1 MTSKR
6 TLVGICALSLAVVLM
21 VGVCALAVVVFL
33 VVQNN
38 SALVQ
43 VVGLAVDTS
52 TPTATGTPTE
62 TPTPMPPTET
72 PTSTPTPT
80 ETPTVTPV
88 IIDAPTRMPNDTPAL
103 VATDTPTPTQAPAP
117 TQPPRPTNL
126 PTPSPT
132 VAPPSTETA
141 TSTPAAPPF
150 LPIGTRVD
158 LSPQGNGA
166 TGAAVLF
173 APREFT
179 LIDFNYDGQCAGTNI
194 RLGKQGFPK
203 SPVATL
209 LYLEGRPYKNES
221 LRVPIPVDV
230 PAGSA
235 DALFVYCDSRDTLL
249 GWGPLLPPR

>member
-6 TLVGICALSLAVVLM
+6 TLVGTCALCLAVVLIAA
-21 VGVCALAVVVFL
+21 VCVFAVVVFL
-33 VVQNN
+33 VLQNN

-52 TPTATGTPTE
+52 TPTAASTPTE
-62 TPTPMPPTET
+62 TPTPLPPTET
-72 PTSTPTPT
+72 PTSTPTLT
-80 ETPTVTPV
+80 LTPTVTPV
-88 IIDAPTRMPNDTPAL
+88 IIDAPTKIPADIPAA
-103 VATDTPTPTQAPAP
+103 VTTDTPTPTQIPVP
-117 TQPPRPTNL
+117 TKPVRPTNS

-132 VAPPSTETA
+132 VPLPSTETA
-141 TSTPAAPPF
+141 TSTPAEPPF
-150 LPIGTRVD
+150 LPIGTRVE

-221 LRVPIPVDV
+221 LRVLIPVDV

-235 DALFVYCDSRDTLL
+235 DALFIYCDSRDTLL

>member
-6 TLVGICALSLAVVLM
+6 TLAGACALSLAATLIVATCV
-21 VGVCALAVVVFL
+21 LAVVVFL
-33 VVQNN
+33 VLQNN

-62 TPTPMPPTET
+62 TPTPLPSTET

-88 IIDAPTRMPNDTPAL
+88 IIDAPTKILTDTPAA
-103 VATDTPTPTQAPAP
+103 VTTDTPTPTQIPVPTTPA
-117 TQPPRPTNL
+117 RPTNP

-132 VAPPSTETA
+132 VPPPSTEIA
-141 TSTPAAPPF
+141 TSTPADPPF
-150 LPIGTRVD
+150 LPIGTRVE

-209 LYLEGRPYKNES
+209 LYLEARPYKNES